1 MREQKKP
8 SPGDKG
14 SFKGGVC
21 TMLSKGL
28 AHESSSFSPPSSLSF
43 FPPFPSSPPSHPSFP
58 FLCTPLPLH
67 PSISALPPPA
77 VTSTGCCFLQP
88 KPLSLKKAWAHLELR
103 VTPRGEGDGTRL
115 LFISETRTLVL
126 RLQALTVAWRWEPT
140 CGITS
145 LGQEIA

>member
-88 KPLSLKKAWAHLELR
+88 LSLKKAWAHLELR